1 MKAKIQSLD
10 NIIKKKYQI
19 IKKIDNPLFYSFQ
32 WLFPA
37 GSNYEKLIKNQIFT
51 ENNIYF
57 FSILGCKIKLY
68 FFIIKSFIKF
78 FFVLILKKKQIK
90 IRKSKIFF
98 FHI

>member
-1 MKAKIQSLD
+1 MKAKIKFLN

-37 GSNYEKLIKNQIFT
+37 GSNYEKLIKNQILLKIIF
-51 ENNIYF
+51 I
-57 FSILGCKIKLY
+57 FSILECKLKLY

-78 FFVLILKKKQIK
+78 FYTYIKKTN
-90 IRKSKIFF
+90 KSQNQKFF